1 MDYLLEE
8 YFMTIEIDKN
18 NIHLSDNGIYDL
30 LIHYAEKNRTDDF
43 KKLYLQL
50 YEEAPILEIGRC
62 YFFIRFTLG
71 LLPEPRY

>member
-30 LIHYAEKNRTDDF
+30 LIHYAEKIEPMISKNYIYNYMR
-43 KKLYLQL
+43 KLL
-50 YEEAPILEIGRC
+50 
-62 YFFIRFTLG
+62 F
-71 LLPEPRY
+71 